1 MTLESIL
8 AILAAESFQIG
19 SLSQSPRGWEVT
31 LWSGPVGYSNY
42 TCATASSPAIALT
55 TALSDLRNTGGK
67 PLECNEVIDKAEIR
81 SALDS
86 ILARLAPPSEPIKRR
101 I

>member
-1 MTLESIL
+1 MTTDEAL
-8 AILAAESFQIG
+8 ALLASAGYSLG

-55 TALSDLRNTGGK
+55 TALSDLRSTGGK
-67 PLECNEVIDKAEIR
+67 SLECNEVIDKTEIR

-86 ILARLAPPSEPIKRR
+86 ILARLTPPSEPIKRR

>member
-1 MTLESIL
+1 MTTDEAL
-8 AILAAESFQIG
+8 ALLAASGYVLG

-31 LWSGPVGYSNY
+31 LWSGTVGYSNY

-55 TALSDLRNTGGK
+55 AALSDLRSTGGK
-67 PLECNEVIDKAEIR
+67 SLECNEVIDKAEIR